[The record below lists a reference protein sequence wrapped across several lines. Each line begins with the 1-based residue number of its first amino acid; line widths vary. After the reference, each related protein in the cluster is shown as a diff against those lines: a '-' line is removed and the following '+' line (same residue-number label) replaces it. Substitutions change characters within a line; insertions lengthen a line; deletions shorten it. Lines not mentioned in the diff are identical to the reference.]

1 MNSPVSDQGPGGA
14 STSPR
19 YDTAA
24 GPARSARLHYQTVG
38 AAARQPAWFNP
49 SVRVAIV
56 APPWAPIPPD
66 LYGGIEQAVDT
77 LARGIHR
84 AGHEV
89 VLFTTGDSTCPV
101 PRRWLLPAAEGNRM
115 GFSVP
120 EVRHVMAAYDI
131 VSDYDIVHDH
141 TVLGPLYAERFPDLP
156 VVTTIHGPFN
166 EELIDIYRR
175 LGERVPI
182 IGISQAQRKPA
193 PDIPITR
200 VIHHGVDPQGFTV
213 GPGGDYCLFLGRMAA
228 EKGPHRAIAAA
239 RRAGVRLVLAGKLRE
254 PWEHLFFEKEVAP
267 LLGDDVEY
275 VGEVSQAEKE
285 RLLGGARATLFP
297 IRWNEPF
304 GLVMLESMACGTPV
318 LAYAEGAAPEV
329 VDDGRTGFLCRD
341 EREMAEAIAAT
352 GDIDRATCR
361 AAVEGYFSMDRMVG
375 EHLELFAEL
384 LAS

>member
-1 MNSPVSDQGPGGA
+1 M
-14 STSPR
+14 
-19 YDTAA
+19 
-24 GPARSARLHYQTVG
+24 
-38 AAARQPAWFNP
+38 
-49 SVRVAIV
+49 RVAIV

-89 VLFTTGDSTCPV
+89 VLFATGDSTCPV
-101 PRRWLLPAAEGNRM
+101 PRRWLLAAAEGNRM

-120 EVRHVMAAYDI
+120 EVRHVMAAYD
-131 VSDYDIVHDH
+131 VASEYDIVHDH
-141 TVLGPLYAERFPDLP
+141 TILGPFYAERYPDLP

-166 EELIDIYRR
+166 EELADIYRR

-182 IGISQAQRKPA
+182 IGISQAQRRPA
-193 PDIPITR
+193 PDIPIRR
-200 VIHHGVDPQGFTV
+200 VIHHGVDPEGFTV
-213 GPGGDYCLFLGRMAA
+213 GAGGDYCLFLGRMAA

-239 RRAGVRLVLAGKLRE
+239 RRAGVRLVVAGKLRE

-318 LAYAEGAAPEV
+318 LAFAEGAAPEV
-329 VDDGRTGFLCRD
+329 VDHGRTGFLCRD
-341 EREMAEAIAAT
+341 EREMADGIASA
-352 GDIDRATCR
+352 GDIDRAVCR
-361 AAVEGYFSMDRMVG
+361 AAVEGYFSMDRVVG